1 MIIKDG
7 NCEKCEHWALCD
19 DGTNDRVC
27 EFDGECEN
35 MIREQTN
42 EEWIKSCSTE
52 ELAEWLSIISG
63 YEGICTICDVECDS
77 DSCRYHHDVTDA
89 QAWVEWLQEKHI

>member
-7 NCEKCEHWALCD
+7 NCEKCEHWVLCG
-19 DGTNDRVC
+19 DGTTDRVC

-42 EEWIKSCSTE
+42 EEWIKSASTE
-52 ELAEWLSIISG
+52 ELAEFITQIADL
-63 YEGICTICDVECDS
+63 CF
-77 DSCRYHHDVTDA
+77 SCNHSRTLTLQNA
-89 QAWVEWLQEKHI
+89 QYPCFFATHSAPCFFVVPQ